1 MPVRGV
7 RGAIDVEIDEEAAVL
22 QATRQL
28 LTAMVEANPSLI
40 IEDLASVLFTTPP
53 ELKSVAPAR
62 AARELGWDLVPLLC
76 FQEMNMVGQIPR
88 VIRVLMHW
96 NTAIAQNAINHTY
109 LGEAARLRPDLGS
122 T

>member
-1 MPVRGV
+1 MPVRGI

-22 QATRQL
+22 RATRQL
-28 LTAMVEANPSLI
+28 LRAMLEANPSLA
-40 IEDLASVLFTTPP
+40 IEDLASVLFTTTQD
-53 ELKSVAPAR
+53 LKSVAPAR

-96 NTAIAQNAINHTY
+96 NTEIPQHTINHAY
-109 LGEAARLRPDLGS
+109 LGEAARLRPDLGL

>member
-1 MPVRGV
+1 MPVQGV

-28 LTAMVEANPSLI
+28 LTAMLEANPTLV
-40 IEDLASVLFTTPP
+40 IEDLASVLFTTTQD
-53 ELKSVAPAR
+53 LKSVAPAR

-96 NTAIAQNAINHTY
+96 NTEIPQETINHAY

>member
-22 QATRQL
+22 RATRQL
-28 LTAMVEANPSLI
+28 LTSMLEANPSLAI
-40 IEDLASVLFTTPP
+40 DDLASVMFTTTQD
-53 ELKSVAPAR
+53 LKSVTPAQ

-96 NTAIAQNAINHTY
+96 NTELPQDTINHAY
-109 LGEAARLRPDLGS
+109 LGEAARLRPDLGP

>member
-22 QATRQL
+22 RATREL
-28 LTAMVEANPSLI
+28 LTAMLEANPDLA
-40 IEDLASVLFTTPP
+40 IEDLASVLFTTTQD
-53 ELKSVAPAR
+53 LKSVAPAR

-88 VIRVLMHW
+88 VIRVLVHW
-96 NTAIAQNAINHTY
+96 NTEIPHDAINHVY
-109 LGEAARLRPDLGS
+109 LGEAAHLRPDLGS

>member
-7 RGAIDVEIDEEAAVL
+7 RGAIDVEIDEEAAVFR
-22 QATRQL
+22 ATRQL
-28 LTAMVEANPSLI
+28 LTAMLEANPTLV
-40 IEDLASVLFTTPP
+40 IEDLASVLFTTTQD
-53 ELKSVAPAR
+53 LKSVAPAR

-96 NTAIAQNAINHTY
+96 NTEIPQHTINHAY
-109 LGEAARLRPDLGS
+109 LGEAARLRPDLGL